1 METDTKEKK
10 PSLWQLQDRL
20 LEYEEQINQDGVEL
34 SEILGEIAGKV
45 DNIKQMIDV
54 FEIEA
59 ERFKRYK
66 DEMAARQKSLEKAA
80 ERLKTYVAQSLERH
94 GTTFERGN
102 IWIVKLR
109 ENKRIETFADPEAK
123 DMLKLAQAGIYCV
136 KSSFAW
142 DKAALKD
149 HLNRNDH
156 NGALD
161 EYAKII
167 TSKSINFS
175 AVNAAKKEKAND

>member
-1 METDTKEKK
+1 MQTDTKEKK

-34 SEILGEIAGKV
+34 SEILGEIAGKI

-54 FEIEA
+54 FEFEA
-59 ERFKRYK
+59 ERFKMYK
-66 DEMAARQKSLEKAA
+66 DEMAARQKSLQNAA
-80 ERLKTYVAQSLERH
+80 DRLKTYVAQSLERH

-109 ENKRIETFADPEAK
+109 ENKRIETFQDPEAK
-123 DMLKLAQAGIYCV
+123 DMLKLAQHGIFCI
-136 KSSFAW
+136 KSSYSW
-142 DKAALKD
+142 DKTAIKEAL
-149 HLNRNDH
+149 NNEAQSAIV
-156 NGALD
+156 G
-161 EYAKII
+161 EYAKVI